1 MFGLCDP
8 LDPPCHC
15 PIRASYQYL
24 CLLFHY
30 PLPPSSSVDVI
41 NGSPLTAPSME
52 GVTSGNNFWGGKRRR
67 KEAVPYTRSFTFASS
82 FVADTNRT
90 FLLFLLD
97 RRTRTE
103 RSSIAHLLRT
113 WLIKEHMS
121 AECGRERTRTR
132 GADVGVGTSAWLR
145 CSAWPPNPF
154 C

>member
-8 LDPPCHC
+8 LDPHYRR

-67 KEAVPYTRSFTFASS
+67 KEAVPSSTRSFASS

-90 FLLFLLD
+90 FSLFLLD
-97 RRTRTE
+97 RRTRTDRKE
-103 RSSIAHLLRT
+103 LDRT
-113 WLIKEHMS
+113 PAQNVINQRTY
-121 AECGRERTRTR
+121 ECGVRTRADGRTRTLVSER
-132 GADVGVGTSAWLR
+132 VRD
-145 CSAWPPNPF
+145 
-154 C
+154 